1 MVMSKRV
8 AVVLAVAAVAAVALQ
23 LQPSEAA
30 TDHGVAAEADEDLLR
45 FPGRPG
51 GRPRTP
57 VFPGFPGARPS
68 PPASGFPGVPSTR
81 PPPAPMPSVPSA
93 PVVPSPCP
101 KSPLAPLP
109 GFPGMPGAGGSTP
122 PASPTECV
130 TPLAGLMTCGT
141 FLTGSDSETP
151 TPQSECCSGLA
162 GFLNSSSAGS
172 AAGDGDRT
180 LRCLCPVILGDVNKM
195 LPKPVDPVRMMYLP
209 IACGVVLPPQ
219 VLFICFTGQPTP
231 PVVSRI
237 PDIWENPA
245 AHCHPDLG
253 KRPSSGTLID

>member
-1 MVMSKRV
+1 MSIRV
-8 AVVLAVAAVAAVALQ
+8 AVVLAMAAVIVTARQ
-23 LQPSEAA
+23 LDPSEAA
-30 TDHGVAAEADEDLLR
+30 TPPSEAAASDNHALR

-51 GRPRTP
+51 SRPRNP
-57 VFPGFPGARPS
+57 IFPGFPGARPS
-68 PPASGFPGVPSTR
+68 PPTSGFPGTR
-81 PPPAPMPSVPSA
+81 PSPTPVPGGVPSA
-93 PVVPSPCP
+93 PVSQAPCP
-101 KSPLAPLP
+101 KAPLAPLP
-109 GFPGMPGAGGSTP
+109 GFPGMPGIIGSTP
-122 PASPTECV
+122 SSPTDCV

-141 FLTGSDSETP
+141 FLTGSESETP

-162 GFLNSSSAGS
+162 AFLNTSSAGS

-231 PVVSRI
+231 PLVSRI
-237 PDIWENPA
+237 PDAWENP
-245 AHCHPDLG
+245 
-253 KRPSSGTLID
+253 SSAMSP